1 MNVYIYI
8 LNVFTRVTNQIT
20 DKPLVSEPKEQEKL
34 LVSWA
39 AAHLSLKHTAQ
50 SNASAY

>member
-20 DKPLVSEPKEQEKL
+20 DKSLVSEPKEQEKL
-34 LVSWA
+34 SWTFSPA
-39 AAHLSLKHTAQ
+39 FWCLELQLISV
-50 SNASAY
+50 